1 MRDLLLLA
9 AKSALTV
16 LLAAGGVS
24 TSAQQQEPVKKP
36 VVQTPAARLA
46 EARNA
51 QIVRTR
57 GGSNIPYDVIK
68 STLDGWMRFTLVD
81 TPDKA
86 DIIVEIIT
94 SGDSSVQVSSSG
106 GVSPETGHTEQSTSS
121 RKDISPDEITMTV
134 FDAKNKR
141 VLWHATEKVK
151 SAMKQKA
158 KENNMVEAAERLASK
173 FHERLEPPSPPA
185 AR

>member
-1 MRDLLLLA
+1 MRGSLLLSLQLA
-9 AKSALTV
+9 FGV
-16 LLAAGGVS
+16 LLVSCVVNAG
-24 TSAQQQEPVKKP
+24 ARQQEQEKKP
-36 VVQTPAARLA
+36 VIQTPAARLA

-51 QIVRTR
+51 QIIRTR

-68 STLDGWMRFTLVD
+68 STMDGWMRFTLVD

-94 SGDSSVQVSSSG
+94 SGDSSVQVSSSAS
-106 GVSPETGHTEQSTSS
+106 VSPESGKPEQSNSS
-121 RKDISPDEITMTV
+121 RKSISPEEITMTV

-141 VLWHATEKVK
+141 VLWHATERVK

-173 FHERLEPPSPPA
+173 FHDRLEPPVSFPA
-185 AR
+185 R